1 MPSLMLDLFDS
12 ISRRCLAGERVALCT
27 VIDARGSTP
36 QQRGARMLV
45 TAAGQVMGTLG
56 GGCVEAEVRQR
67 AIERLLAEDGDRA
80 SDTRGPQTPA
90 GVASAIASH
99 DAIPANASSA
109 PSPNAPMSFRLDHD
123 HGWDDG
129 MWCGGI
135 LDVHIELLAGETDAA
150 RFAAIATALRDNKP
164 ATVTIPAIGFSET
177 LEPAPP
183 LIIAGAGHVAG
194 ALAPLAVQL
203 GFAVTVVDD
212 RPDVL
217 LPRRFPGCTLIA
229 GTIDLEL
236 AKLAADEQ
244 AFAHAF
250 VVLITRGHHRDAAA
264 LAAIINR
271 NAKYIG
277 MIGSKRK
284 VRTILGQLAVE
295 GVDRDRLTAVNAPI
309 GLEIGAVSV
318 EEIAISIL
326 AELIAVRRG
335 EASPGQPMQ
344 ITREELDRWID
355 RERQG
360 EK

>member
-1 MPSLMLDLFDS
+1 MLDLFDS

-67 AIERLLAEDGDRA
+67 AMAMLLSGGEKAASIVTAAPGDKSVSPHATARA
-80 SDTRGPQTPA
+80 VDSS
-90 GVASAIASH
+90 VAAPTAST
-99 DAIPANASSA
+99 A
-109 PSPNAPMSFRLDHD
+109 PPAPMSFRLDHD

-150 RFAAIATALRDNKP
+150 RFAAIATALRENHP
-164 ATVTIPAIGFSET
+164 ATVTIPTIGFSET

-194 ALAPLAVQL
+194 ALAPLAARL
-203 GFAVTVVDD
+203 GFSVTVVDD

-217 LPRRFPGCTLIA
+217 SPKRFPGCTLVA

-236 AKLAADEQ
+236 AKLSADTEQ
-244 AFAHAF
+244 FAHAF
-250 VVLITRGHHRDAAA
+250 IVLITRGHHRDAAA
-264 LAAIINR
+264 LAAVIHR

-284 VRTILGQLAVE
+284 VRTILGQLAAE
-295 GVDRDRLTAVNAPI
+295 GVGRDRLAAVNAPI
-309 GLEIGAVSV
+309 GLEIGAITV

-335 EASPGQPMQ
+335 EARPGQPMQ

-355 RERQG
+355 REKLG
-360 EK
+360 GT